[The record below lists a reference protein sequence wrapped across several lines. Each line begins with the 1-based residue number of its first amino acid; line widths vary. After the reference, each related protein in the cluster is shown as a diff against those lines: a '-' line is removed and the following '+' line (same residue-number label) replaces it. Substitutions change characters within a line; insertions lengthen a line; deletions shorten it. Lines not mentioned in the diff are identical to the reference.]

1 MFWSAL
7 QVGKFCWSA
16 LQVGRRAAQ
25 GMKSKTKHT
34 TLSYGLSIYT
44 AILRPTDLQGR
55 YKEESKAGA
64 ILRELSEFTHPLIKI
79 QNPG

>member
-1 MFWSAL
+1 
-7 QVGKFCWSA
+7 
-16 LQVGRRAAQ
+16 
-25 GMKSKTKHT
+25 MKSKTKHT

-64 ILRELSEFTHPLIKI
+64 MLSDEFTHPLIKI